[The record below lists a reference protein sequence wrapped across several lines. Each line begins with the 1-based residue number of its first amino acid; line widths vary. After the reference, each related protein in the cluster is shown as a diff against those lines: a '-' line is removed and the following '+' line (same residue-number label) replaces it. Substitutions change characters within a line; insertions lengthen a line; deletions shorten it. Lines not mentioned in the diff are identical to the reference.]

1 MAETQAWCK
10 PGVSLL
16 SRRGEGGLLSRRGEG
31 GLLSRRGEGGLLSLR
46 GEGEPERLG
55 SHPRVWAAVCLSAQG
70 RAGARG
76 AGLLSERVA
85 SA

>member
-10 PGVSLL
+10 PGVS
-16 SRRGEGGLLSRRGEG
+16 LLSRRGEG